1 MVGGLLDPRLA
12 QDMHLPLPNSDL
24 KHSLSATITGMRLC
38 SSPMTLFVPQVRMV
52 QLRTSSP
59 LGEFHLA
66 QSPAITIGASSAI
79 AMA

>member
-1 MVGGLLDPRLA
+1 
-12 QDMHLPLPNSDL
+12 
-24 KHSLSATITGMRLC
+24 
-38 SSPMTLFVPQVRMV
+38 VRMV